1 MIVHGYRL
9 MVDNVQKLMQKVKKK
24 IYYYIDILHQNIQS
38 EQFHDNFSYCAL
50 EKSIVSS
57 NLSLI
62 NMIRFGLLSLNLLP
76 ENSHQG
82 IVIVTDGNTRYF
94 FLIFD

>member
-1 MIVHGYRL
+1 M
-9 MVDNVQKLMQKVKKK
+9 MENVQQLMEKVKTK
-24 IYYYIDILHQNIQS
+24 IYYYIDILHRNIKS
-38 EQFHDNFSYCAL
+38 EQFHDNFAYCVP

-82 IVIVTDGNTRYF
+82 IVIVTDGNTRYVI
-94 FLIFD
+94 IFDCLKF